1 MRPTQTSFAV
11 SLCGMGAGLFHKA
24 VKPGSIQAHM
34 KCTVVVEVGEGLTST
49 AVGID

>member
-1 MRPTQTSFAV
+1 MWPTQTGFAV
-11 SLCGMGAGLFHKA
+11 PWYGMGARYYHKA
-24 VKPGSIQAHM
+24 VEMGSIQAHM